1 MLTIRTP
8 QRELFD
14 EAKQEF
20 VNTESVKLELEHSL
34 VSLSK
39 WESEWEKPFLSDKEK
54 SEEETYSYIYCMC
67 LNSYEIP
74 PETFAPGMFSN
85 ENLEEIN
92 AYINKKM
99 SATFFRE
106 LPNQPGGRKEIIT
119 SEVIYYW
126 MVAMTIPTNPCENW
140 HLNRLFNLIKV
151 TNEKNNPKKT
161 NNNPSGD
168 ALAERR
174 RLNAERR
181 AQMGS
186 RG

>member
-14 EAKQEF
+14 ESTQEF
-20 VNTESVKLELEHSL
+20 VYTDSVKLELEHSL

-39 WESEWEKPFLSDKEK
+39 WESEWEKPFLSTTDKT
-54 SEEETYSYIYCMC
+54 EEETFSYIRCMC
-67 LNSYEIP
+67 LNSDEIP
-74 PETFAPGMFSN
+74 PETFSPGMFSHK
-85 ENLEEIN
+85 NLEDIN
-92 AYINKKM
+92 DYINKKM

-106 LPNQPGGRKEIIT
+106 LPNQPGASREIIT

-126 MVAMTIPTNPCENW
+126 LVVMTIPTTPCEHW

-151 TNEKNNPKKT
+151 TNEKNNPKK
-161 NNNPSGD
+161 NKRPSGD

-181 AQMGS
+181 AQLGTQ
-186 RG
+186 G

>member
-14 EAKQEF
+14 EIKQEF
-20 VNTESVKLELEHSL
+20 VNTDSVKLELEHSL

-39 WESEWEKPFLSDKEK
+39 WESIWEKPFLSKTDKT
-54 SEEETYSYIYCMC
+54 EEETYSYINCMC
-67 LNSYEIP
+67 LNSDEIP
-74 PETFAPGMFSN
+74 PETFSPGMFSN
-85 ENLEEIN
+85 QNLEEIN

-106 LPNQPGGRKEIIT
+106 LPNQGAANREIIT

-126 MVAMTIPTNPCENW
+126 MVALTIPTTPCENW
-140 HLNRLFNLIKV
+140 HLNRLFNLVKV
-151 TNEKNNPKKT
+151 TNEKNNPKK
-161 NNNPSGD
+161 NKRPSGD
-168 ALAERR
+168 AIAERR

-181 AQMGS
+181 AQLGT

>member
-1 MLTIRTP
+1 MLTIWTP

-14 EAKQEF
+14 ELKQEF
-20 VNTESVKLELEHSL
+20 VHTESVKLELEHSL

-39 WESEWEKPFLSDKEK
+39 WESEWEKPFLSTTDKTED
-54 SEEETYSYIYCMC
+54 ETYSYIRCMC
-67 LNSYEIP
+67 LNSDEIP
-74 PETFAPGMFSN
+74 PETFQAGKFSN

-106 LPNQPGGRKEIIT
+106 MPDQVGRSREIIT

-126 MVAMTIPTNPCENW
+126 MVAMTIPTTPCENW
-140 HLNRLFNLIKV
+140 HINRLFNLIKV
-151 TNEKNNPKKT
+151 TNEKNNPKK
-161 NNNPSGD
+161 NKRPSGD

-181 AQMGS
+181 AQLGTS
-186 RG
+186 G

>member
-14 EAKQEF
+14 EVKQEF

-39 WESEWEKPFLSDKEK
+39 WESEWEKPFLSDKAKTEP
-54 SEEETYSYIYCMC
+54 ETYSYIQCMC
-67 LNSYEIP
+67 VNIDEIP
-74 PETFAPGMFSN
+74 PETFAPGMFSV
-85 ENLEEIN
+85 ENLDEIN
-92 AYINKKM
+92 AYINRKM

-106 LPNQPGGRKEIIT
+106 VANKVGGRKEIIT
-119 SEVIYYW
+119 SEVVYYW
-126 MVAMTIPTNPCENW
+126 MVAMTIPANPCENW

-151 TNEKNNPKKT
+151 TNEKNNPKKNT
-161 NNNPSGD
+161 RPSGD
-168 ALAERR
+168 VAAERR

-181 AQMGS
+181 AKMGT

>member
-14 EAKQEF
+14 ESTKEF
-20 VNTESVKLELEHSL
+20 VYTESVKLELEHSL

-39 WESEWEKPFLSDKEK
+39 WESQWEKPFLSKTDKTEA
-54 SEEETYSYIYCMC
+54 ETFHYIECMC
-67 LNSYEIP
+67 LNLDEIP
-74 PETFAPGMFSN
+74 PETFSAGMFSN

-92 AYINKKM
+92 AYINRKM

-106 LPNQPGGRKEIIT
+106 IPNQTGGRREIIT
-119 SEVIYYW
+119 SEVVYYW

-151 TNEKNNPKKT
+151 TNEKNNPKK
-161 NNNPSGD
+161 NKQPSGD
-168 ALAERR
+168 AAAERR

-181 AQMGS
+181 AKLGT

>member
-20 VNTESVKLELEHSL
+20 INTESVKLELEHSL

-39 WESEWEKPFLSDKEK
+39 WESEWEKPFLSNDEK
-54 SEEETYSYIYCMC
+54 TEEETYSYIYCMC
-67 LNSYEIP
+67 LNSEEIP
-74 PETFAPGMFSN
+74 QETFKPGMFSV

-106 LPNQPGGRKEIIT
+106 TPNQTGGRREIIT

-126 MVAMTIPTNPCENW
+126 LIAMSIPTNPCEYW

-161 NNNPSGD
+161 NNKPSAD

-181 AQMGS
+181 AQLAT

>member
-14 EAKQEF
+14 EANQEF
-20 VNTESVKLELEHSL
+20 IYTESVKLELEHSL

-54 SEEETYSYIYCMC
+54 TEDETYSYIECMC
-67 LNSYEIP
+67 VNINEIP
-74 PETFAPGMFSN
+74 PETFKPGMFSV
-85 ENLEEIN
+85 ENLDEIN
-92 AYINKKM
+92 AYINRKM

-106 LPNQPGGRKEIIT
+106 VAKQQTGRREIIT

-126 MVAMTIPTNPCENW
+126 MVAMTIPTSPCENW

-151 TNEKNNPKKT
+151 TNEKNNPKKG
-161 NNNPSGD
+161 NGKPSGD
-168 ALAERR
+168 AIAERR

-181 AQMGS
+181 AQMGT